1 MALEAQITAKLE
13 LKLKKAG
20 NSCSSDQKHS
30 LSTVSWG

>member
-20 NSCSSDQKHS
+20 NQYSFDREA
-30 LSTVSWG
+30 